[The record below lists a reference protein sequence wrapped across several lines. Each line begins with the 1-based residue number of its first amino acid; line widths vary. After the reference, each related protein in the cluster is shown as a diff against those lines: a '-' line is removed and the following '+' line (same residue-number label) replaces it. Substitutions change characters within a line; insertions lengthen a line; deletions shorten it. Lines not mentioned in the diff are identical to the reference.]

1 MKEEVAVANSLG
13 GRRAAMTAQG
23 GRDRGAGVL
32 ECRFV
37 QARRV
42 AKALRKLLVFVTA
55 EAYAGLAPGLSWIA
69 RPRSGMLPVGVGAI
83 VL

>member
-1 MKEEVAVANSLG
+1 M
-13 GRRAAMTAQG
+13 
-23 GRDRGAGVL
+23 
-32 ECRFV
+32 

-55 EAYAGLAPGLSWIA
+55 EAYAGLAPKLSWIA